1 MDNTEKIYTKWAIVY
16 ALSQNRR
23 GMIINLLKG
32 KTLNALLTFP
42 KTLGPELSF
51 IKIKKEQI
59 MSVPSIVSLLWEAI
73 SFFSINFINQVQF
86 S

>member
-1 MDNTEKIYTKWAIVY
+1 MDYIVY

-42 KTLGPELSF
+42 KTLGPELSL

-59 MSVPSIVSLLWEAI
+59 MSVPSNC
-73 SFFSINFINQVQF
+73 FSIGGSNIFLLN
-86 S
+86 